1 MFKPKGSLAQST
13 ANSNSL
19 NAAIALSEVGL
30 LYEVITTLAYDP
42 TGTIASC
49 VQALPQRLKNWVD
62 KELKR
67 RTWSLSRSGA
77 IRTYMG
83 EELLRLLL
91 IRTRLTSC
99 LGFNERRLVDWVCT
113 SLDRHVATKHLR
125 NIEAIYAYED
135 GAAATFE
142 TAKQQGIICLYE
154 LPILFYRTSRQIQA
168 QEAELF
174 PDLAPALQAVKEP
187 TQKIERKEKEIQLA
201 DRIFV
206 PSSFVKESL
215 LSAGVAPEK
224 ITVIPYG
231 SPINYFQP
239 QAKTDRT
246 FRAIFIGR
254 LSPRKGVH
262 YLLQAWQELKLSEA
276 ELLFVGSNWFP
287 DGWLDRY
294 CDDFSH
300 IPSVPHNNLNQY
312 YSSGNVLVL
321 PSLVEGLSLVQLEA
335 MACGIPIITTYNAG
349 GTDIITDGV
358 EGFII
363 PIRDVEALKEKLE
376 WCYEHPEELAQ
387 MGKEARKKAEQ
398 LTWDLYRQR
407 LANQV
412 SKILNSQQN
421 IKVGGKK

>member
-1 MFKPKGSLAQST
+1 MTNLRISLIHPT
-13 ANSNSL
+13 SNPSSR
-19 NAAIALSEVGL
+19 NAAIALAEAGM
-30 LYEVITTLAYDP
+30 
-42 TGTIASC
+42 
-49 VQALPQRLKNWVD
+49 LKNIITSFAYNPKRKIERLLEKIPGSNNIVR
-62 KELKR
+62 ELGR
-67 RTWSLSRSGA
+67 RTWIPPDGVCLNAYPREEIIRMLLVKSGLSH
-77 IRTYMG
+77 
-83 EELLRLLL
+83 
-91 IRTRLTSC
+91 C
-99 LGFNERRLVDWVCT
+99 LGWGSLGPIDWVYS
-113 SLDRHVATKHLR
+113 SLDRKVAHYHLE
-125 NIEAIYAYED
+125 NIDAVYAYED

-187 TQKIERKEKEIQLA
+187 PQKIERKEKEIQLA

-215 LSAGVAPEK
+215 LSAGIAPEK

-300 IPSVPHNNLNQY
+300 IPSVPHNTLNQY
-312 YSSGNVLVL
+312 YSSGDVLVL

-387 MGKEARKKAEQ
+387 MGKAARKKAEQ

-412 SKILNSQQN
+412 SKILTSQQN
-421 IKVGGKK
+421 VAVGGIK